1 MKKLAKKVDRSTLSS
16 ISTPP
21 SNVKALATY
30 AANYFFI
37 FKELLQRYV
46 PSISSIPLLQGMTW
60 DPTWKATPSKMKP
73 IRLKGSRRKKG
84 VPSVFRLLNPFKVG
98 FNLLSLGIS
107 SVGVNK
113 LIG

>member
-1 MKKLAKKVDRSTLSS
+1 MDRSTFSS

-21 SNVKALATY
+21 SNVKALATD
-30 AANYFFI
+30 AANSFF

-73 IRLKGSRRKKG
+73 IRLK
-84 VPSVFRLLNPFKVG
+84 
-98 FNLLSLGIS
+98 
-107 SVGVNK
+107 
-113 LIG
+113 

>member
-1 MKKLAKKVDRSTLSS
+1 MWLWLQLSHSFFYSLPTL
-16 ISTPP
+16 
-21 SNVKALATY
+21 SNVKALATG
-30 AANYFFI
+30 AANSFDL
-37 FKELLQRYV
+37 FKELHHRYV
-46 PSISSIPLLQGMTW
+46 LSISSLPLLQGITW

-84 VPSVFRLLNPFKVG
+84 VKSVFRAFPLKSILG

-107 SVGVNK
+107 SVDVNK